1 MKNEIENKAVKIG
14 NDNEQEREY
23 LQNAEAKLDAYRKSI
38 DLVLREFDIKDLVAF
53 QAEPLQYVMDVMES
67 KTVNEFPAGV
77 SLRKRLEML
86 EFPLDEIRASIAE
99 WLSYDVEV
107 DYKANKPLD
116 KDFGIWLYDA
126 DEIARYNICTRLIA
140 EVETLRA
147 EGVAVNYNT
156 ISQGVSFIIGYSQAE
171 GKLMPNIKYIKQLLY

>member
-1 MKNEIENKAVKIG
+1 MRINEKKAVKIG
-14 NDNEQEREY
+14 NDNEQEKDY
-23 LQNAEAKLDAYRKSI
+23 LQNAEAKLAAYRKSI
-38 DLVLREFDIKDLVAF
+38 DLVLREFDIKDLEAF
-53 QAEPLQYVMDVMES
+53 QLEPLQYVMDVMES

-86 EFPLDEIRASIAE
+86 EFPLDEIRTVIAE

-116 KDFGIWLYDA
+116 KDFNIYLYDA
-126 DEIARYNICTRLIA
+126 NEIARYNTCINFIA
-140 EVETLRA
+140 EIEKLGLA
-147 EGVAVNYNT
+147 GVAVNYNT

-171 GKLMPNIKYIKQLLY
+171 QRLMPNIKYIKQLIY

>member
-1 MKNEIENKAVKIG
+1 MKNENKGVKIG
-14 NDNEQEREY
+14 TNIEEQKKYIKDSED
-23 LQNAEAKLDAYRKSI
+23 KLAAYNSTLA
-38 DLVLREFDIKDLVAF
+38 LVLREFDIKDLEAF
-53 QAEPLQYVMDVMES
+53 QLEPLQYVLDTMEE
-67 KTVNEFPAGV
+67 KTANEFPAGIPI
-77 SLRKRLEML
+77 RKILDL
-86 EFPLDEIRASIAE
+86 LDFPLDEIRASIAE

-107 DYKANKPLD
+107 DYINNKPID
-116 KDFGIWLYDA
+116 KDHGIYLYDA

-171 GKLMPNIKYIKQLLY
+171 QKLIPNIKYIKQLTY

>member
-1 MKNEIENKAVKIG
+1 MKNENKGVKIG
-14 NDNEQEREY
+14 TNKEDETKYR
-23 LQNAEAKLDAYRKSI
+23 ADSEAKLASYNSA
-38 DLVLREFDIKDLVAF
+38 LAMVLREFDIKDLEAF
-53 QAEPLQYVMDVMES
+53 QSEPLQYVMDVMES

-86 EFPLDEIRASIAE
+86 EFPLDEIRTVIAE

-107 DYKANKPLD
+107 DYKANKPID
-116 KDFGIWLYDA
+116 KDYGIYLYDA

-171 GKLMPNIKYIKQLLY
+171 QRLMPNIKYIKQLLY